1 MPKGKKSGG
10 DYDGWIMRLIEK
22 VEELGHA
29 SNLADWWAFAES
41 KIAPAQGY
49 ALTESQKVALA
60 DRRIDFVI
68 DIIPDKLGVTFER
81 PFRDPGVIRHR
92 DVTGA
97 YGQKKGT
104 WVSKAKINESIA
116 RQKEAKVWTKI

>member
-22 VEELGHA
+22 VEELGYA

-41 KIAPAQGY
+41 KIMPVQGY
-49 ALTESQKVALA
+49 ALTENQKVALA
-60 DRRIDFVI
+60 DRRIDFVL
-68 DIIPDKLGVTFER
+68 DIIPNKLGVTFER
-81 PFRDPGVIRHR
+81 PFRDPDIIRYR
-92 DVTGA
+92 DVAGA

-104 WVSKAKINESIA
+104 WVSKAKIIESMT
-116 RQKEAKVWTKI
+116 RQKDEKTWAKV